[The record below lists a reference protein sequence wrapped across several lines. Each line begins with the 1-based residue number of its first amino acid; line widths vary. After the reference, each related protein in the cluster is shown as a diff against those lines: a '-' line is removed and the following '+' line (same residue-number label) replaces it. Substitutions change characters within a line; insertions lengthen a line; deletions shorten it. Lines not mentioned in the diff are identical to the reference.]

1 MFVKDEITAY
11 EHFIELSI
19 SLYVPLLSVNFI
31 SAQPTK
37 NTKHKTD
44 VAIRKSRDTGN
55 IWAHDTK
62 RL

>member
-1 MFVKDEITAY
+1 MAY

-19 SLYVPLLSVNFI
+19 SLNVTLLSVNFI
-31 SAQPTK
+31 SAQSTR
-37 NTKHKTD
+37 NGKHKTD
-44 VAIRKSRDTGN
+44 LEIRKSRDTDN